1 MLSKS
6 FLRPIF
12 FRQIYSPIRFFS
24 SNLPESPISAIP
36 VSEIAPS
43 LQQKIENLEKAQ
55 PFFDRL
61 IFFDP
66 DIMASLPG
74 PLQVFD
80 PIVETTKVTIFIK
93 KFINFYVVSLIPSL
107 IFSFLFPNK

>member
-1 MLSKS
+1 MLSK
-6 FLRPIF
+6 FLFRPQYFKAIVRPITF
-12 FRQIYSPIRFFS
+12 FEGT
-24 SNLPESPISAIP
+24 LPESPVAISNMADM
-36 VSEIAPS
+36 APS
-43 LQQKIENLEKAQ
+43 LEQKLESLEKSQ

-80 PIVETTKVTIFIK
+80 PIVEATKV
-93 KFINFYVVSLIPSL
+93 
-107 IFSFLFPNK
+107 LFFF

>member
-6 FLRPIF
+6 LLRPLF
-12 FRQIYSPIRFFS
+12 FRKFVPLHFFS
-24 SNLPESPISAIP
+24 TNFPESPVTATPISDL
-36 VSEIAPS
+36 APS
-43 LQQKIENLEKAQ
+43 LQQKLDTLEKSQ

-80 PIVETTKVTIFIK
+80 PIVEATKVL
-93 KFINFYVVSLIPSL
+93 IN
-107 IFSFLFPNK
+107 